1 MHRLLC
7 SWCVLCVRSECTVL
21 YLLIL
26 LPPCH
31 SLLRENEPQI
41 SVATAST
48 KLSELKN
55 LLASDEYFGSKAP
68 VKRQRLFYLGRE
80 LKSGGRSLCNLG
92 LGKFNNRI
100 LHLYVRPS
108 TNNENN
114 EIVGKDKRAKEDG
127 CKAAEARKRN
137 RTTESQS
144 STQECRRQ
152 RYENVT
158 NNNRNEE
165 RIEEGNGNSSSR
177 SQPVA
182 ARSNYSMANN
192 LTIDLVDSS
201 DDDEVEI
208 IEVL

>member
-1 MHRLLC
+1 M
-7 SWCVLCVRSECTVL
+7 LCVRSECTVL
-21 YLLIL
+21 YFLIL

-31 SLLRENEPQI
+31 SLLRRNEPQI

-108 TNNENN
+108 SNN
-114 EIVGKDKRAKEDG
+114 EIVGKDKSAKEDG
-127 CKAAEARKRN
+127 STAAGARKRN
-137 RTTESQS
+137 RPESQS

-152 RYENVT
+152 RHENGT
-158 NNNRNEE
+158 NNHRNEE
-165 RIEEGNGNSSSR
+165 TIEEGNGNTSSR
-177 SQPVA
+177 SQQVA
-182 ARSNYSMANN
+182 ARSNASMANN
-192 LTIDLVDSS
+192 STIDLVDSS